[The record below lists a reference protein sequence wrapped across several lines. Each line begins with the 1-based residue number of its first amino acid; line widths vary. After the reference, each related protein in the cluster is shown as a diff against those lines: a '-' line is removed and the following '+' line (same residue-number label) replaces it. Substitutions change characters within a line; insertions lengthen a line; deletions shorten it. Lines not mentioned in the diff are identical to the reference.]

1 MADAVEKKGEGLLD
15 EAKGRLKDAA
25 GGLTGDAK
33 LQAEGKIDQL
43 SGMAQQEF
51 ADLYD
56 DAETT
61 LEKATA
67 FVQDRPLI
75 SLSVAILVGTIL
87 GAIFFGRSK
96 KK

>member
-1 MADAVEKKGEGLLD
+1 MSDTTGKKAEGLLD
-15 EAKGRLKDAA
+15 EAKGRVKDAA

-33 LQAEGKIDQL
+33 LQAEGKVDQL

-56 DAETT
+56 DAESN

-75 SLSVAILVGTIL
+75 SLGLSILFGTVI
-87 GAIFFGRSK
+87 GALFFGRRRK
-96 KK
+96 

>member
-1 MADAVEKKGEGLLD
+1 MSDTTGKKAEGLLD
-15 EAKGRLKDAA
+15 EAKGRVKDAA

-33 LQAEGKIDQL
+33 TQAEGKVDQL

-56 DAETT
+56 DAESN

-75 SLSVAILVGTIL
+75 SLGLSILLGTVI
-87 GAIFFGRSK
+87 GALFFGRRRK
-96 KK
+96 

>member
-1 MADAVEKKGEGLLD
+1 MLD
-15 EAKGRLKDAA
+15 EAKGRVKDAA

-33 LQAEGKIDQL
+33 MQAEGKVDQL

-56 DAETT
+56 DAESN

-75 SLSVAILVGTIL
+75 SLGLSILFGTVI
-87 GAIFFGRSK
+87 GALFFGRRRK
-96 KK
+96 

>member
-1 MADAVEKKGEGLLD
+1 MSDTTGKKAEGLLD
-15 EAKGRLKDAA
+15 EAKGRVKDAA

-33 LQAEGKIDQL
+33 MQAEGKVDQL

-56 DAETT
+56 DAESN

-75 SLSVAILVGTIL
+75 SLGLSILFGTVI
-87 GAIFFGRSK
+87 GALFFGRRRK
-96 KK
+96 

>member
-1 MADAVEKKGEGLLD
+1 MANTVKNKGEGLLD
-15 EAKGRLKDAA
+15 EAKGRLKDAV

-33 LQAEGKIDQL
+33 LQAEGKVDQL

-75 SLSVAILVGTIL
+75 SLGAAIIIGTLL
-87 GAIFFGRSK
+87 GALFFGRSK
-96 KK
+96 KN